1 MSSPINPFLDLQGMM
16 SQFSIQGVD
25 LAAVVESRRKDIDAL
40 VAANRAA
47 LETAQALAQKQTEM
61 LMQAM
66 QDIQQAARDAAGGDV
81 GKVSESARAAV
92 EKAIADMKELAQ
104 IAQSAQ
110 TEAMAALTRRASE
123 QLEEIRGVAGAVK
136 KPAKK

>member
-66 QDIQQAARDAAGGDV
+66 QDIQQAVRDAASGDPA
-81 GKVSESARAAV
+81 KSTAAARAAV
-92 EKAIADMKELAQ
+92 EKAIEDMKELAQ
-104 IAQSAQ
+104 IAQDAQ
-110 TEAMAALTRRASE
+110 KEALAALTRRAGE
-123 QLEEIRGVAGAVK
+123 QLQEIRGVVGAK
-136 KPAKK
+136 GK

>member
-66 QDIQQAARDAAGGDV
+66 QDIQQAARDAASGD
-81 GKVSESARAAV
+81 SAKSTAAARSAV
-92 EKAIADMKELAQ
+92 EKAIEDMKELAQ
-104 IAQSAQ
+104 IAQDAQ
-110 TEAMAALTRRASE
+110 KEALAALTRRAGE
-123 QLEEIRGVAGAVK
+123 QLQEIRGVVGAK
-136 KPAKK
+136 GK

>member
-1 MSSPINPFLDLQGMM
+1 MSSPINPFADLQTMM
-16 SQFSIQGVD
+16 SQFSVPGVD
-25 LAAVVESRRKDIDAL
+25 LASVVESRRKDIDAL

-66 QDIQQAARDAAGGDV
+66 QAIQQAARDAAGGDV
-81 GKVSESARAAV
+81 TKISESARAAV
-92 EKAIADMKELAQ
+92 EKAIGDMKELAQ

-110 TEAMAALTRRASE
+110 TDAMAALTKRATE
-123 QLEEIRGVAGAVK
+123 QLAEIRDVAGATK
-136 KPAKK
+136 KSAKK